1 MGDWGLHQVYHYHA
15 VEEGEVE
22 EEQHAVEEEEEEV
35 EGYECEEE
43 AD

>member
-15 VEEGEVE
+15 VEE
-22 EEQHAVEEEEEEV
+22 EQHAVEEEEEE

>member
-1 MGDWGLHQVYHYHA
+1 MGDSGFHQVYHYHA
-15 VEEGEVE
+15 VEKGEVE
-22 EEQHAVEEEEEEV
+22 EEQHAVEDEEEE